1 VSFCRDS
8 SQGARSS
15 LALPLAS
22 ILFGIFIAAFP
33 AAASAQTIEEVG
45 TRAQGMGGAFVA
57 VANDSTATWWNP
69 AGTAAGPFVD
79 VTGGVWRPTDG
90 NSWGIALTTPVLG
103 ASFYRLHTPGTQSRA
118 PTAGPGGDRQEGR
131 VGLPASSL
139 RIGQFGATLAHS
151 VFSRLHAGATIKVV
165 RGLPE
170 ADAVGDSGQT
180 HPDVDLGGLGIV
192 GPVRIGVVARNLA
205 SPVVLRTA
213 GADVRLDRQVR
224 VGAAFDGALRPVDR
238 TVPLVVSVDADVMS
252 YDTIRGP
259 RRTIAAGVERWFA
272 ARRVGARAGVRFNQV
287 GEQERTVSIG
297 ASYRLVA
304 GVVADGFVTAGSKPE
319 RAWGLSVHAFFF

>member
-1 VSFCRDS
+1 V
-8 SQGARSS
+8 
-15 LALPLAS
+15 
-22 ILFGIFIAAFP
+22 
-33 AAASAQTIEEVG
+33 AAAAQAIEEVG

-69 AGTAAGPFVD
+69 AGMAAGPFVD
-79 VTGGVWRPTDG
+79 LTVGVGRPTDG
-90 NSWGIALTTPVLG
+90 HSWGIALTTPVVG
-103 ASFYRLHTPGTQSRA
+103 ASFYRLQTAGTPSPA

-131 VGLPASSL
+131 VELPQPSL
-139 RIGQFGATLAHS
+139 RVGQFGATLAHS
-151 VFSRLHAGATIKVV
+151 VFARLHVGATIKVV
-165 RGLPE
+165 HGLPD
-170 ADAVGDSGQT
+170 ADTVGESGQT

-205 SPVVLRTA
+205 APVVVRTA
-213 GADVRLDRQVR
+213 GRDVRLDRQVR
-224 VGAAFDGALRPVDR
+224 VGAAFDGALLPFDR

-259 RRTIAAGVERWFA
+259 RRTVAAGVERWFA

-304 GVVADGFVTAGSKPE
+304 GVMVEGFVTAGSRPE
-319 RAWGLSVHAFFF
+319 RAWGLCVRASF